1 MLRRRKKLPVLATIA
16 AVGEGPPRV
25 RRADFEAF
33 NVLLAGLAESR
44 MVLVTG
50 EEEEGKSTAAIGL
63 ATTATA
69 AGRRTALLECDL
81 AEPKLAAALG
91 LSPAPGLHEYLRRE
105 ADAPQILQPAVLAGP
120 KSRGATTS
128 LVCVVAGRPTPD
140 GAALLGSEDFRHA
153 TAKLRGAYDL
163 VVVVGPSLDGDGE
176 SLKATAAQVDATLAC
191 VGDSKPPR
199 KLPVRVTGLIA
210 VGG

>member
-1 MLRRRKKLPVLATIA
+1 MLRRRKTLPVLAKIA
-16 AVGEGPPRV
+16 AAGQGSPRV

-33 NVLLAGLAESR
+33 SALLAGLGESR
-44 MVLVTG
+44 VVLVTG
-50 EEEEGKSTAAIGL
+50 VQDGKSAAAIGL

-81 AEPKLAAALG
+81 AEPKLAGALG
-91 LSPAPGLHEYLRRE
+91 LAPAPGLHEYLRHE
-105 ADAPQILQPAVLAGP
+105 ASAPQILQPAVLAGP
-120 KSRGATTS
+120 KSRGVTTP
-128 LVCVVAGRPTPD
+128 LICVVAGKPTPN
-140 GAALLGSEDFRHA
+140 GAALLTSEDFRHA
-153 TAKLRGAYDL
+153 TAKLRNAYDL
-163 VVVVGPSLDGDGE
+163 VVIEGPPLEGDGK

-191 VGDSKPPR
+191 VGDSKLPR